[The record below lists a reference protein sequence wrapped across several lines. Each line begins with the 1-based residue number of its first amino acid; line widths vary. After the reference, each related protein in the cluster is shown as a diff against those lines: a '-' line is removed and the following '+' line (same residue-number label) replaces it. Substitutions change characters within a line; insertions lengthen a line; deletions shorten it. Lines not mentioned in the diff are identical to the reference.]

1 MRRYH
6 ETFRLWEY
14 LLFTLVTLAVL
25 CLCVCVGSVRIPL
38 SDTLS
43 YFAAKL
49 TGDAL
54 PAGLVSSILPIR
66 LPRVLCVALTGT
78 ALSLAGAAMQGLLK
92 NPLADGSTLG
102 VSSGASLGAV
112 IAIAFG
118 VTLPSLP
125 FAGTMGTAIIF
136 AFASLLVILGLS
148 YKLDRS
154 LSTNTIILI
163 GVIAAYINYTNR
175 AKNETTSAVGVICG
189 AFAVAGAT
197 IYNVFYLPVYNVI
210 ADLINFLGN
219 VFQHPIASIEILFL
233 QLSQYVVG
241 VIRGMVRTIEKLI
254 NLIPGVKINIT
265 SGLDTFYDSYTD
277 SIQKIKDQSGWTE
290 YVKHKEKIE
299 YSTAYANGY
308 NWGANLQNSISEKL
322 GLDLPDD
329 PATGLLS
336 NIADNT
342 AQIADDVSVSS
353 DDIKLLRDIAERQV
367 INKYTTAEIKVE
379 MVNHNNISNEMDL
392 DGVVNLLEAKV
403 TEALVTSAEGV
414 HI

>member
-163 GVIAAYINYTNR
+163 GVIFSMFVSSIMSVIITFAADKVQRITFWTMGSLRGSTYQN
-175 AKNETTSAVGVICG
+175 AAVLALALLFCGTVILLHAQILN
-189 AFAVAGAT
+189 AFAVGEDNARQISVDVKRAKLMLLIMVSVLIGVCVSVGGTIGFVGLVTPHMARMLVGPNHKRLLPASMFGGA
-197 IYNVFYLPVYNVI
+197 VFLML
-210 ADLINFLGN
+210 ADLIARILLNPLEL
-219 VFQHPIASIEILFL
+219 PI
-233 QLSQYVVG
+233 
-241 VIRGMVRTIEKLI
+241 
-254 NLIPGVKINIT
+254 
-265 SGLDTFYDSYTD
+265 
-277 SIQKIKDQSGWTE
+277 
-290 YVKHKEKIE
+290 
-299 YSTAYANGY
+299 
-308 NWGANLQNSISEKL
+308 
-322 GLDLPDD
+322 
-329 PATGLLS
+329 
-336 NIADNT
+336 
-342 AQIADDVSVSS
+342 
-353 DDIKLLRDIAERQV
+353 
-367 INKYTTAEIKVE
+367 
-379 MVNHNNISNEMDL
+379 
-392 DGVVNLLEAKV
+392 GVV
-403 TEALVTSAEGV
+403 TSFVGAIVFVVIFYQSRKE
-414 HI
+414 H